1 MPFQKVEYSFPND
14 EEETSNVEIE
24 DSGSIEID
32 ISGNKSADEYAET
45 PVEAEVEA
53 EVEVEE
59 ELDIEVVDDTPE
71 DDRDRRPSTVQDI
84 TEEELKTYS
93 NKVRKRLSHL
103 SKVYHDER
111 RAKESAFRER
121 QELESIAQRLA
132 DENRSLK
139 GDVGNTREALLEQAK
154 VVVNS
159 ELNGA
164 KIAYKDAYESG
175 DADRLVLAQEEL
187 TNAKIKS
194 DKLDNFKLPALQE
207 EEIPVQNNEAPV
219 PARDPKAEEW
229 VAQNSWFHTDD
240 EMTAYAI
247 GVHQKLVKGGVDP
260 QSDEYYETI
269 DARMRKVFPE
279 EFGGTS
285 VEEPRTKRQTNVVA
299 PATRSTAPKKVTLS
313 PTSVAIAKKLGI
325 PLEEYAKHKAALE
338 RNT

>member
-139 GDVGNTREALLEQAK
+139 GDVGDTREALLEQAK

-194 DKLDNFKLPALQE
+194 DKLDNFRLPALQE
-207 EEIPVQNNEAPV
+207 EEIPVQNNQTQA
-219 PARDPKAEEW
+219 PARDLKAEEW
-229 VAQNSWFHTDD
+229 VAKNSWFHTDD

-247 GVHQKLVKGGVDP
+247 GVHQKLVKGGANP
-260 QSDEYYETI
+260 QSDEYYEAI

-279 EFGGTS
+279 EFEGLT
-285 VEEPRTKRQTNVVA
+285 VDEPKTRRQTNVVA
-299 PATRSTAPKKVTLS
+299 PATRSTAPKKVTL
-313 PTSVAIAKKLGI
+313 THTQVAIANKLGV
-325 PLEEYAKHKAALE
+325 PLEEYAKQVAIE
-338 RNT
+338 MRNR

>member
-24 DSGSIEID
+24 DSGSVEID

-45 PVEAEVEA
+45 PVEAEV

-71 DDRDRRPSTVQDI
+71 DDRDRRPSTVHDV

-132 DENRSLK
+132 DENKSLK
-139 GDVGNTREALLEQAK
+139 GDVGDTREALLEQAK

-194 DKLDNFKLPALQE
+194 DKLDNFRLPALQE
-207 EEIPVQNNEAPV
+207 EEIPVQNNQTQA
-219 PARDPKAEEW
+219 PARDLKAEEW
-229 VAQNSWFHTDD
+229 VAKNSWFHTDD

-247 GVHQKLVKGGVDP
+247 GVHQKLVKGGANP
-260 QSDEYYETI
+260 QSDEYYEAI

-279 EFGGTS
+279 EFEGQI
-285 VEEPRTKRQTNVVA
+285 VDEPKTRRQTNVVA
-299 PATRSTAPKKVTLS
+299 PATRSTAPKKVTL
-313 PTSVAIAKKLGI
+313 THTQVAIANKLGV
-325 PLEEYAKHKAALE
+325 PLEEYAKQVAIE
-338 RNT
+338 MRNR